1 MKSAWGKKV
10 FSGEIFSLSA
20 MQFATPYAAYPL
32 HVTVVLLANRKCIS
46 VSFAGCAISLRS
58 AQSCSILRFNCETIK
73 NYVAFRWA
81 RVVVAVVVGVAAA
94 AAAADVAAA
103 AAATSSNAA
112 KF

>member
-32 HVTVVLLANRKCIS
+32 HVPVVLLANRKCIS

-58 AQSCSILRFNCETIK
+58 AQSC
-73 NYVAFRWA
+73 
-81 RVVVAVVVGVAAA
+81 
-94 AAAADVAAA
+94 
-103 AAATSSNAA
+103 
-112 KF
+112 